1 MTWLLSCAVIF
12 RVVGCLV
19 CVIGLVGNTL
29 SFVVLHKGGCH
40 NVGSYLLKALALAD
54 NLFLAVYMFVDIDEL
69 VDVYMVQMAQYHE
82 NVYALLKWW
91 EIKDNYLWPIIH
103 TINVCSVWMVV
114 LVAGNRYVAVCHPLV
129 ASRLC
134 TKRNILFQIIIMTCA
149 AFAFNAPRFFGLGEI
164 HLYIYL
170 YEGVFYCTFVYAIPL
185 VMLIFF
191 NVHLIH
197 DLRMAQRERG
207 TMTSHSNHDQ
217 NNITL
222 VMVIIVVVF
231 IVCQTP
237 AMINHIL
244 LIFYEPFYCSIRGE
258 CTTFTKYGLT
268 SNLFVILN
276 SSINVFI
283 YCLFRRQFRQQLGES
298 CRRLCCRSSQE
309 DVITS

>member
-1 MTWLLSCAVIF
+1 M
-12 RVVGCLV
+12 
-19 CVIGLVGNTL
+19 GNTL
-29 SFVVLHKGGCH
+29 SFVVLHKGGCQ
-40 NVGSYLLKALALAD
+40 NVGSYLLQALALAD
-54 NLFLAVYMFVDIDEL
+54 NLFLAVYMFVDIDKL
-69 VDVYMVQMAQYHE
+69 VVYLIQTAEYHV
-82 NVYALLKWW
+82 NVYALLKWG

-103 TINVCSVWMVV
+103 TINVCSIWMVV
-114 LVAGNRYVAVCHPLV
+114 LVAGNRYVAVCHPFV

-134 TKRNILFQIIIMTCA
+134 TKRSILFQIMIMSCA
-149 AFAFNAPRFFGLGEI
+149 AFAFNVPRFFGLDRV
-164 HLYIYL
+164 HLYNYL
-170 YEGVFYCTFVYAIPL
+170 YTGIFNCTFVYAIPL

-244 LIFYEPFYCSIRGE
+244 LIFYEPFYYSIRGE

-268 SNLFVILN
+268 SNLFVVLN